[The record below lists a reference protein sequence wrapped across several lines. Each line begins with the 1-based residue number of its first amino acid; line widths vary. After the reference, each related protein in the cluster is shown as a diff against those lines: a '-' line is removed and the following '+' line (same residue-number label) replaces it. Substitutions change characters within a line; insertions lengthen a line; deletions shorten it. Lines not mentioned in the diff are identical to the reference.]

1 MTAETL
7 KPFLATSNTPN
18 ASRGQKSPVVS
29 MTNNAGSDTD
39 HHDYSTDGVRKSPVL
54 AARRNA
60 LLFSFCAIVS
70 ICVLALIGA
79 EVCVIVRPCV

>member
-7 KPFLATSNTPN
+7 KPFLAASSAPN
-18 ASRGQKSPVVS
+18 ASRGQKSLVVS
-29 MTNNAGSDTD
+29 MTNNTGSDAD
-39 HHDYSTDGVRKSPVL
+39 QHDYHADTADDRQSPVL

-79 EVCVIVRPCV
+79 EVCNGGH